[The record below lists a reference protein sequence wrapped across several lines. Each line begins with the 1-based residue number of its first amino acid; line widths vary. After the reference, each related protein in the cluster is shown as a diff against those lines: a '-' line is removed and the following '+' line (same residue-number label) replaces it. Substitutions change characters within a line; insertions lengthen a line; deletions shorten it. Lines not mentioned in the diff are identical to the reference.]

1 MRLQKTT
8 RNPGRVSCCRAL
20 PLCSLLPLVSAEPSN
35 LQHHGANPGTAQPL
49 GEPRQRDPAAAP
61 HASHQNWNL
70 AGRTSLEMLFFFFF
84 RGKNK
89 VIINHLFQFF
99 TRKKKKRIFFK
110 VHVGHRKAAA
120 CFVFCNENQKIFPE
134 KKVLKTS
141 CSGQ

>member
-1 MRLQKTT
+1 
-8 RNPGRVSCCRAL
+8 
-20 PLCSLLPLVSAEPSN
+20 
-35 LQHHGANPGTAQPL
+35 
-49 GEPRQRDPAAAP
+49 
-61 HASHQNWNL
+61 
-70 AGRTSLEMLFFFFF
+70 MLFFFFF

-134 KKVLKTS
+134 KKSFENQLLRSVKQKQKETVATTKVNVVLFLALNFQENKE
-141 CSGQ
+141 GA

>member
-20 PLCSLLPLVSAEPSN
+20 LLCSLLPLVSAEPSN

-99 TRKKKKRIFFK
+99 TRKKKKEFSLKYMLVTEKQLLVLFSVMKTRRFFL
-110 VHVGHRKAAA
+110 
-120 CFVFCNENQKIFPE
+120 
-134 KKVLKTS
+134 KKKF
-141 CSGQ
+141 